1 MDFRVGSGF
10 DFHRFC
16 PDRPLIL
23 GGVVIPHESG
33 LQGHSDADVILHALS
48 DAILGAAGLPDIGS
62 HFPDTDPDFK
72 DISSM
77 VLLERVYRL
86 VQIRGL
92 RLSNLDV
99 TVIAEEPRLNP
110 HVDAIKANLARV
122 LHIDRVRIGLKAT
135 TMERAGPIGRSE
147 GIAAQAVVLL
157 VGETTQHD

>member
-23 GGVVIPHESG
+23 GGVSIPYERG
-33 LQGHSDADVILHALS
+33 LEGHSDADVILHALS

-62 HFPDTDPDFK
+62 HFPDTDPTYK
-72 DISSM
+72 NLSSLI
-77 VLLERVYRL
+77 LLERVYRL

-92 RLSNLDV
+92 HLSNLDI
-99 TVIAEEPRLNP
+99 TVIAEQPRLHP
-110 HVDAIKANLARV
+110 HIDSIKGKLAQV

-135 TMERAGPIGRSE
+135 TMEQLGPIGRGE

-157 VGETTQHD
+157 VEDAKTT